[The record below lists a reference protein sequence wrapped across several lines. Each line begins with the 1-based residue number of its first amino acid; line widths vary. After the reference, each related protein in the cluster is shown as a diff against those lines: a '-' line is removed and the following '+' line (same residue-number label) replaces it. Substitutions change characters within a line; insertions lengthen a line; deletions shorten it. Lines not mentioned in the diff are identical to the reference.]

1 MRSQRGFSLIEVLV
15 ALLILTIVI
24 TTTLAMFTERNR
36 RLQQASELILAYQAL
51 ANESEV
57 IRRVGYGQLD
67 FLGDDFATDTTV
79 LRPLAP
85 FQTTIDVTVVRPGV
99 KNVTL
104 AIRWRADK
112 EAKLTVL
119 RVDTGG
125 TNLW

>member
-1 MRSQRGFSLIEVLV
+1 MRSQRGFSLPEVLF
-15 ALLILTIVI
+15 ALLILTIVF

-36 RLQQASELILAYQAL
+36 RLQQASEVILAYQAL

-57 IRRVGYGQLD
+57 IRRVGYTELD
-67 FLGDDFATDTTV
+67 FLSDDFATDTTV

-85 FQTTIDVTVVRPGV
+85 FQTTVDVTVLRPGV

-104 AIRWRADK
+104 AIKWRADK
-112 EAKLTVL
+112 EAKLSLV

-125 TNLW
+125 SNLW